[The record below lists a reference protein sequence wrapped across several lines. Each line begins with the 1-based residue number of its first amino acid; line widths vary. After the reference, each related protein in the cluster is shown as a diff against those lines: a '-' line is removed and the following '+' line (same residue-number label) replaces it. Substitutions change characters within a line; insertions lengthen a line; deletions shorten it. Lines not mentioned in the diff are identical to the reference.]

1 MDRVTVANC
10 CLGLL
15 GLLLLQGVTS
25 VEGRSIFTSGNH
37 VFNLKDDPDIQSK
50 ILALLFHKTL
60 APVEKDD
67 ALGMKLGNKLADFEE
82 LLTVWEDLELQKK
95 ISAKAAEGKSTTTK
109 RGEPC
114 FWKYCV

>member
-1 MDRVTVANC
+1 MDRVTVTNC
-10 CLGLL
+10 SLGLL
-15 GLLLLQGVTS
+15 GLLLLQGVIS

-50 ILALLFHKTL
+50 IIALLFHKTL
-60 APVEKDD
+60 ASGEKDGP
-67 ALGMKLGNKLADFEE
+67 LGMRLGNKLADLEE
-82 LLTVWEDLELQKK
+82 LRTVWEDLELERK
-95 ISAKAAEGKSTTTK
+95 ISANVAEDKSVTTK

>member
-1 MDRVTVANC
+1 MDRVTAVNY

-15 GLLLLQGVTS
+15 GLLALQGVIS

-37 VFNLKDDPDIQSK
+37 VFSPRENTDIRSR
-50 ILALLFHKTL
+50 ILALVLHRSSDPL
-60 APVEKDD
+60 ENEDP
-67 ALGMKLGNKLADFEE
+67 LGLIVGNKLVDLEE
-82 LLTVWEDLELQKK
+82 LHELREDVELERK
-95 ISAKAAEGKSTTTK
+95 IAANLAGENAITRK

>member
-15 GLLLLQGVTS
+15 GLLLLQGVIS
-25 VEGRSIFTSGNH
+25 VEGRSIFTSGNP
-37 VFNLKDDPDIQSK
+37 VFSLRDDPDIQSK
-50 ILALLFHKTL
+50 ILTLLFHENL
-60 APVEKDD
+60 APVEKDNS
-67 ALGMKLGNKLADFEE
+67 LGMKLGNELADLDE
-82 LLTVWEDLELQKK
+82 LRAVWEDLELERK
-95 ISAKAAEGKSTTTK
+95 ISANVAEGKSITKK

>member
-15 GLLLLQGVTS
+15 GLLLLQGVVS
-25 VEGRSIFTSGNH
+25 VEGRSIFTSG
-37 VFNLKDDPDIQSK
+37 KCAK
-50 ILALLFHKTL
+50 IFGKSCISLWRLTKTSQACYDCLICFLGKWDFHLLL
-60 APVEKDD
+60 
-67 ALGMKLGNKLADFEE
+67 
-82 LLTVWEDLELQKK
+82 WEDLELERK
-95 ISAKAAEGKSTTTK
+95 ISANVAEGKSITKK